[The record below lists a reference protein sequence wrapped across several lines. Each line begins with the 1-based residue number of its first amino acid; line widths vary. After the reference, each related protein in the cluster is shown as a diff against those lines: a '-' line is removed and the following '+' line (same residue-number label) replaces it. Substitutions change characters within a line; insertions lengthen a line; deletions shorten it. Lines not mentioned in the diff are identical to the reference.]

1 MTFESLLDSKDNKPI
16 SPKGNQLWIFIWRT
30 DAEAEAAIL
39 GPPDAKS
46 WLTGKDPDA
55 GKDWRQEEKGA
66 TDDVMVRWHHQLDGH
81 ESEQTAG
88 NGEGQGTLACWGCMS
103 LWGHKESD
111 NMTLAIEQQQ
121 DEQKKRKLKI
131 TSFPEITVSM
141 IWHGLQLLSYTYIQ
155 LS

>member
-1 MTFESLLDSKDNKPI
+1 
-16 SPKGNQLWIFIWRT
+16 
-30 DAEAEAAIL
+30 
-39 GPPDAKS
+39 
-46 WLTGKDPDA
+46 
-55 GKDWRQEEKGA
+55 
-66 TDDVMVRWHHQLDGH
+66 MVRWHHQLDGH

-121 DEQKKRKLKI
+121 QDEQKKRKLKI

-141 IWHGLQLLSYTYIQ
+141 I
-155 LS
+155 